1 MIWVVVK
8 HNISKF
14 STAYEHCYDN
24 CESRQSLD
32 YILQATL
39 ELYKVK
45 QVWNQ
50 SFVYLHYW
58 YFLKDHPRWMET
70 PYKKSQCTPI
80 VVLNE
85 DEPRHQS
92 FLSLDV
98 ADNVD
103 IVEGEEG
110 AHQAKPISEQLP
122 TMTPTKWGWP
132 IGAKSTKKEQRQWI
146 AKEQAAKAMQ
156 WVIGDMV
163 MANFWEAQVLEDQA
177 ALQIFMMP
185 DLEGLSDHVHEYLD
199 LRREEELFKLHV
211 RVAEKK
217 AALAREEAAKKKAKV
232 IALRKRS
239 ARQEEIDAAKA
250 RCNLSTTPQPAA
262 ATMTPHAAPMVLQ
275 RSAPTPTLSNR
286 STTQP
291 RHARQRALRVHVV
304 PTPPIS
310 QP

>member
-1 MIWVVVK
+1 
-8 HNISKF
+8 
-14 STAYEHCYDN
+14 
-24 CESRQSLD
+24 
-32 YILQATL
+32 
-39 ELYKVK
+39 
-45 QVWNQ
+45 
-50 SFVYLHYW
+50 
-58 YFLKDHPRWMET
+58 
-70 PYKKSQCTPI
+70 
-80 VVLNE
+80 
-85 DEPRHQS
+85 
-92 FLSLDV
+92 
-98 ADNVD
+98 
-103 IVEGEEG
+103 
-110 AHQAKPISEQLP
+110 
-122 TMTPTKWGWP
+122 
-132 IGAKSTKKEQRQWI
+132 
-146 AKEQAAKAMQ
+146 
-156 WVIGDMV
+156 
-163 MANFWEAQVLEDQA
+163 
-177 ALQIFMMP
+177 MP